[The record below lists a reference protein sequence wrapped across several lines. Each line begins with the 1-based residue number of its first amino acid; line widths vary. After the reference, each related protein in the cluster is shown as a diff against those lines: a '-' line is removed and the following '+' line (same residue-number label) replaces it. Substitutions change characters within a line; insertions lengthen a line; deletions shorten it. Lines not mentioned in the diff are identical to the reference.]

1 MDNQLDRETRAQVIA
16 DLMQK
21 LHEHYVFPEIGERMV
36 NYLKKRLVNGAYD
49 EIEDAEQF
57 ARLLTTHL
65 QEVRKDSHLSV
76 IYQGQEAFYTAED
89 QREEEAVS
97 ERDMVEDARAFG
109 QSFNFGF
116 EKVERLAGNIGYL
129 VLRAFFPPALA
140 GDVAIGAMH
149 FLANSSALIVDL
161 RKAGGGEPSMA
172 AFLCSY
178 FFPPEPRH
186 LNSLYWRANHR
197 IQQFWTLSYLPCP
210 RYLDKPVYVLT
221 SGETPSAAEEFA
233 YNLQSFKRAIIVGET
248 TSGGANPHKLF
259 ELGHQFACWIP
270 LGRAVNP
277 ITGTNWEG
285 VGVRPDV
292 KVTASD
298 ALRAAYELALSE
310 VQANLD
316 QISHPA
322 ATALKREIEE
332 QAELWSQ
339 EEA

>member
-1 MDNQLDRETRAQVIA
+1 MDNQLDHETRAQVIA

-36 NYLKKRLVNGAYD
+36 NYLKKRLVNKAYD
-49 EIEDAEQF
+49 EVSDPQELAQ
-57 ARLLTTHL
+57 LLTTHL

-76 IYQGQEAFYTAED
+76 VYQDQEDFYTEE
-89 QREEEAVS
+89 QGEEAGIG
-97 ERDMVEDARAFG
+97 RDIVEDARAFG
-109 QSFNFGF
+109 QGFNFGF
-116 EKVERLAGNIGYL
+116 EKVERLPGNVGYL

-221 SGETPSAAEEFA
+221 SSSTPSAAEEFA
-233 YNLQSFKRAIIVGET
+233 YNLQSFKRAIIVGEI

-259 ELGHQFACWIP
+259 DLSNQFGCWIP
-270 LGRAVNP
+270 
-277 ITGTNWEG
+277 
-285 VGVRPDV
+285 
-292 KVTASD
+292 
-298 ALRAAYELALSE
+298 
-310 VQANLD
+310 
-316 QISHPA
+316 
-322 ATALKREIEE
+322 
-332 QAELWSQ
+332 
-339 EEA
+339 